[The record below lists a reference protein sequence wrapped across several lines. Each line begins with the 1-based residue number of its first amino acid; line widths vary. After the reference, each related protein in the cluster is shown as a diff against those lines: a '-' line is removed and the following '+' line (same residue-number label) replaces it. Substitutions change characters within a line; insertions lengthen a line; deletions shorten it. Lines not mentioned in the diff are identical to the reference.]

1 VVVWDNLNTHTSGA
15 MAGLIAAR
23 DWLTVYQ
30 LPPYAPELN
39 PVEMGL
45 PQCGFCRASCA

>member
-1 VVVWDNLNTHTSGA
+1 
-15 MAGLIAAR
+15 MRELITAR

-39 PVEMGL
+39 PVS
-45 PQCGFCRASCA
+45 RSDRT